1 MLVTKTVSDLY
12 GRDLAGG
19 KIESMELDNRGAVLL
34 DSSDSVS
41 DLVGGKSD
49 AMERFVVGGGENKTW
64 ENEECMVRERW
75 ENLEATSSDSELAS
89 VSEL

>member
-12 GRDLAGG
+12 GGDLAGG

-49 AMERFVVGGGENKTW
+49 AMERFVVGGGENKTR
-64 ENEECMVRERW
+64 ENEEDMVRER
-75 ENLEATSSDSELAS
+75 
-89 VSEL
+89 

>member
-12 GRDLAGG
+12 GGDLAGG

-49 AMERFVVGGGENKTW
+49 AMERFVVGDGENKTR
-64 ENEECMVRERW
+64 ENEEDMVRER
-75 ENLEATSSDSELAS
+75 
-89 VSEL
+89 

>member
-12 GRDLAGG
+12 GGDLAGG

-49 AMERFVVGGGENKTW
+49 AMERFVVSGGENKTR
-64 ENEECMVRERW
+64 ENEEDMVRER
-75 ENLEATSSDSELAS
+75 
-89 VSEL
+89 